1 MNKNIDWKKII
12 DNFNGFE
19 KLAVQ
24 FVKSRHKNIDWEKTS
39 QTRDGNADAIA
50 LVMGFQAN
58 ESQPTQWWMEAKYST
73 CVRRLTRYRIDST
86 VVSAIHDG
94 MVEKVIFVTNVTI
107 DAKTISDITETLQ
120 CSSRCKEVEFYT
132 KNSLEYWLLTN
143 PNIYTEFFQHED
155 GFQPIL
161 LDDFIVSQEI
171 EFYDV
176 TSNITIFKEPQRE
189 LLLGQMYDAYIGI
202 WASKDIYD
210 LSINISPNI
219 KGVKFISKKKG
230 IRLSRG
236 ENILQFRFMLKEN
249 YGYKNNNSK
258 NLPMPVFIINGLKL
272 QPYKHIAVAAQRTN
286 FLKLV
291 SQEQILNSLQDSYKK
306 YMLTDEPCIVTL
318 KGMADVGKSTILVKF
333 LSECSENKYIIFY
346 REFTESAK
354 ENAQILMHLIV
365 YILFPYVSPE
375 TIDEAYLNN
384 ISITG
389 IKKLLLNFIKYK
401 NDYEGILLY
410 IESLLETP
418 ALFPNTMSVNK
429 RIIVLDNMHLLNE
442 KSAFFV
448 SKIISELYEKHLPI
462 YFIICGQ
469 PYYFNFRS
477 YKYLLEHCVT
487 CPLNLELSAE
497 DILANC
503 NIVPEEKYNLAQM
516 KFFDLNATN
525 LLLFQRY
532 LLSEKAKI
540 SNMQELLLALRLF
553 WISNIIELHILDCFK
568 SFLLRGQSYH
578 LLLDKIFWSCQP
590 INFSEISEYETEINS
605 LLKDSLIRYNTNGDI
620 IPNNTIYQT
629 CYRKHFLPDIH
640 NLNYH
645 PDSPEDLHIKFLVSI
660 DLKELSEYLK
670 QIEYLFADGSYFEL
684 EYILKDTFISEKHMA
699 LKNILKPY
707 EYYRLYYIYA
717 YAIHQNG
724 ETTKSETEFRKI
736 QQETKN
742 YYQANLLSLSLKCL
756 WELAVISY
764 ENMEYDDVLDKKGE
778 AEKLIEQI
786 NAIMNENSEARHY
799 INYHDFRVLK
809 VLIYS
814 ERQIQQAQ
822 KMYIEYSKDM
832 EDFEFHYRRLSFSAR
847 YALTICDTD
856 ICLCTELLLTT
867 GQTIK
872 KKYGENDKHY
882 LWCMYYYYF
891 YKMIKEDN
899 RNYFE
904 KVTYFHKQMRK
915 NQYGN
920 YRKKLY
926 AIAAYFYSIGDINM
940 GNQYFFQDT
949 IFPYESRNRYQAF
962 YYETLALHEAIKQN
976 INKAIDYLDIAINY
990 LNHIESYL
998 VVPTHNKKLLAE
1010 NKFSVSNIHFLLDNE
1025 LDEFTYY
1032 IDPKCAW

>member
-1 MNKNIDWKKII
+1 M
-12 DNFNGFE
+12 
-19 KLAVQ
+19 
-24 FVKSRHKNIDWEKTS
+24 
-39 QTRDGNADAIA
+39 
-50 LVMGFQAN
+50 
-58 ESQPTQWWMEAKYST
+58 
-73 CVRRLTRYRIDST
+73 
-86 VVSAIHDG
+86 
-94 MVEKVIFVTNVTI
+94 
-107 DAKTISDITETLQ
+107 
-120 CSSRCKEVEFYT
+120 
-132 KNSLEYWLLTN
+132 EYWLLTN

-155 GFQPIL
+155 SFQPTL

-171 EFYDV
+171 VYYDV

-189 LLLGQMYDAYIGI
+189 LILGKMYDAYIGI

-219 KGVKFISKKKG
+219 KGVKFLSKKKG
-230 IRLSRG
+230 ISLSRG
-236 ENILQFRFMLKEN
+236 ENILRFRFMLKEN
-249 YGYKNNNSK
+249 YGYKNNKSK
-258 NLPMPVFIINGLKL
+258 NLPMPVFVINGIKL
-272 QPYKHIAVAAQRTN
+272 QPYQYIAVSAQRTN

-291 SQEQILNSLQDSYKK
+291 SQEQILNLLQDSYKK
-306 YMLTDEPCIVTL
+306 YMQNDRPCIITL
-318 KGMADVGKSTILVKF
+318 KGKADVGKSTILIKF
-333 LSECSENKYIIFY
+333 LGECSENKYVIFY

-354 ENAQILMHLIV
+354 ENVQILMHLVV

-375 TIDEAYLNN
+375 IIDESYLSN

-418 ALFPNTMSVNK
+418 ALFPNNMSINK
-429 RIIVLDNMHLLNE
+429 RIIILDNMHLLNE
-442 KSAFFV
+442 KSAFLV

-469 PYYFNFRS
+469 PYYFGFSS
-477 YKYLLEHCVT
+477 YKYLLEHCVI
-487 CPLNLELSAE
+487 CHLNLELSVD

-503 NIVPEEKYNLAQM
+503 DIVPEEKYNLAQV
-516 KFFDLNATN
+516 KFFNLNATN

-532 LLSEKAKI
+532 LLGEKAKI
-540 SNMQELLLALRLF
+540 SNMQELLIALRLF
-553 WISNIIELHILDCFK
+553 WLSDIMERHILDCFK
-568 SFLLRGQSYH
+568 SFFLRGQSYR

-590 INFSEISEYETEINS
+590 ISFSEISEYETEINS
-605 LLKDSLIRYNTNGDI
+605 LLKGSLIRYNTNGEI

-629 CYRKHFLPDIH
+629 CYRKHFSPDIH

-645 PDSPEDLHIKFLVSI
+645 PGSPEDLRIKFLASI
-660 DLKELSEYLK
+660 DLKELLECLK
-670 QIEYLFADGSYFEL
+670 KIEYLFEAGSYFEL
-684 EYILKDTFISEKHMA
+684 EYILKDTFISERHMV
-699 LKNILKPY
+699 LKNIFKPY

-724 ETTKSETEFRKI
+724 QTTKSQTEFMKI

-764 ENMEYDDVLDKKGE
+764 ENMEYEDVLNAKKE
-778 AEKLIEQI
+778 AEKLVDQI
-786 NAIMNENSEARHY
+786 NAIMHENSDVRHY

-814 ERQIQQAQ
+814 ERQFQQAERL
-822 KMYIEYSKDM
+822 YIEYSKEM
-832 EDFEFHYRRLSFSAR
+832 EKFGFHYRKLSFSAR
-847 YALTICDTD
+847 YALTICDTN
-856 ICLCTELLLTT
+856 ICLCIELLFTT
-867 GQTIK
+867 GQTIME
-872 KKYGENDKHY
+872 KYGKNDKHY
-882 LWCMYYYYF
+882 LWCMFYYYF
-891 YKMIKEDN
+891 YKMIKEQN
-899 RNYFE
+899 HYYFE
-904 KVTYFHKQMRK
+904 KVTYFHEQMRK

-926 AIAAYFYSIGDINM
+926 AIAAYFYSIGDVNM
-940 GNQYFFQDT
+940 GNRYLFQDT

-962 YYETLALHEAIKQN
+962 YYETLALHETLKQN
-976 INKAIDYLDIAINY
+976 INKAIDYLGIAINY
-990 LNHIESYL
+990 LNNIENYL

-1010 NKFSVSNIHFLLDNE
+1010 NKFSVSKIRFLLDKE